1 MVEHAGHDRVVG
13 RVPGMVRPV
22 EAVRRL
28 VDAVAVGMEGAAGLL
43 RPRGVG
49 KFLHAERG
57 HDAEIVGVGNV
68 QTVLALGI
76 IQRRQAAV
84 ARVILVG
91 RGRAV
96 RIGHLRQVTAGVV
109 AVVRAATGVVRHA
122 GEPVAAVG
130 QVRDRLVYATVN
142 IHNDLHEPVVRCAR
156 RRLPCAA
163 VFVIW
168 RIVCKV

>member
-28 VDAVAVGMEGAAGLL
+28 VDAVTVGMEGAAGLL
-43 RPRGVG
+43 CPRGVG

-68 QTVLALGI
+68 QSVLALGI
-76 IQRRQAAV
+76 IQRRQTAAAAV
-84 ARVILVG
+84 IRVG
-91 RGRAV
+91 HGRAV

-130 QVRDRLVYATVN
+130 QVRDRL
-142 IHNDLHEPVVRCAR
+142 ERS
-156 RRLPCAA
+156 
-163 VFVIW
+163 
-168 RIVCKV
+168 